1 MKCPNCNA
9 DIADG
14 DKFCGNCGSQLPQ
27 HGHEPTMTRGQVEI
41 FEALENELQNLPL
54 SQAWGTSL
62 FYNPAAIREGD
73 TYKLYDQRCD
83 MELYQFIRN
92 KTFEILIRPKY
103 YPCDMP
109 VASQIL
115 DFSRTLTQWHDFLTG
130 LGLKMKDH
138 SFGKNHPRGNVL
150 SGSLCFGSSQSPI
163 AFMLSFDDVLIN
175 EPCSVSVCYLIN
187 NRINQIF

>member
-1 MKCPNCNA
+1 
-9 DIADG
+9 
-14 DKFCGNCGSQLPQ
+14 
-27 HGHEPTMTRGQVEI
+27 
-41 FEALENELQNLPL
+41 
-54 SQAWGTSL
+54 
-62 FYNPAAIREGD
+62 
-73 TYKLYDQRCD
+73 

-92 KTFEILIRPKY
+92 RTFEILIRPKY

-115 DFSRTLTQWHDFLTG
+115 DFSRTLTQWHDFLKG
-130 LGLKMKDH
+130 LGLEMKDN
-138 SFGKNHPRGNVL
+138 SFGKNHPRGKVL

-187 NRINQIF
+187 NRINQIFWISFLPDFTRDIKMIFYKSPRRGRKELIVCLLRPLRGLFVAGA